1 MWKLSL
7 VSKQCQRCGSAANT
21 YQNALCFKCNEL
33 KVFRAVTDRMRDID
47 NHSAGEF
54 SEFPKVF
61 WEWIIVRAQETLD
74 GEREPVRPYG
84 MARTDEPVEEE
95 VQDGVE

>member
-1 MWKLSL
+1 M
-7 VSKQCQRCGSAANT
+7 SKHCQRCGSIANT

-33 KVFRAVTDRMRDID
+33 KVYRAVTDRMRDID

-74 GEREPVRPYG
+74 GERERPRPYG
-84 MARTDEPVEEE
+84 MARDDEPVEKE
-95 VQDGVE
+95 VADTVE

>member
-1 MWKLSL
+1 
-7 VSKQCQRCGSAANT
+7 
-21 YQNALCFKCNEL
+21 
-33 KVFRAVTDRMRDID
+33 
-47 NHSAGEF
+47 
-54 SEFPKVF
+54 
-61 WEWIIVRAQETLD
+61 LD